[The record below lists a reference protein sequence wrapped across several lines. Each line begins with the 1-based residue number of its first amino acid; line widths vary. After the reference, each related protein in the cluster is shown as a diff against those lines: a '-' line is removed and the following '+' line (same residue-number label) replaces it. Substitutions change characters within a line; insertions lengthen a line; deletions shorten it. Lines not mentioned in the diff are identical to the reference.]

1 MIVAEGV
8 TGMFVPGPSL
18 GPILDEVDRRS
29 GIEHRLRRSV
39 CFFVTPQLL
48 ERTAKLLGRVWT
60 HGFGSTEQGAVTT
73 RLLPHQVVQKPER
86 EHSVGRPGSPFL
98 ELAIM
103 DPQGTPLPPRQL
115 GEIAVRSAMSLGE
128 YWRMPDQT
136 AAAFFPGGWFRSSDL
151 GYLDEDGYLYFVGR
165 ATDTIRTQDG
175 HVHPHRVEEALF
187 HHEAVANGA
196 VVGLGE
202 PGDQQIVAAV
212 QLRPGWAETPEL
224 ASTILASARIDLP
237 AHEWPTC
244 VIFVTELPTV
254 LGGAK
259 VQREVLRDRLT
270 AITAED
276 PLG

>member
-1 MIVAEGV
+1 VVDVIVAEGV
-8 TGMFVPGPSL
+8 TGMFVPGPLL

-165 ATDTIRTQDG
+165 ATDTIRTQD
-175 HVHPHRVEEALF
+175 
-187 HHEAVANGA
+187 
-196 VVGLGE
+196 
-202 PGDQQIVAAV
+202 
-212 QLRPGWAETPEL
+212 
-224 ASTILASARIDLP
+224 ASARIDLP